1 MFEAQLGFSHVL
13 PILRPIVI
21 IAVWR
26 EHLQES
32 LKNARADQKNMQHN
46 YVNIFQPCMFGINPA
61 IELQLQKF

>member
-32 LKNARADQKNMQHN
+32 LKNARADQKKH
-46 YVNIFQPCMFGINPA
+46 A
-61 IELQLQKF
+61 T